1 MEKAFQ
7 LDEAPTGLT
16 LNRHRPI
23 NSNPPHITSAVDDI
37 MYIVN
42 KVLQQSLSTGQ
53 MSIVTSVVPTI
64 ARVLG
69 SDFVGMIQRKM
80 RDETYPKPVVPGGQP
95 PEAAIVAFLVLIN
108 NLDTA
113 VDYTHRIVQNFIR
126 PSEVS
131 SQANP
136 TNMDADTAG
145 SPSHLSA
152 LFPLRSEA
160 QTVLNSLR
168 SLASSFE
175 SKAQDLTSDGIQVV
189 FNNVVKAR
197 LRPILADAFRD
208 VNYQVQEGDGEAGQ
222 GTNGDANV
230 GSLIDDGSSGESLVR
245 QRFTS
250 AWQDLLVPVSRILTD
265 RAFDRLLSITLTSV
279 ARLLE
284 KRLWSYHGRVN
295 ALGTMRLERDITG
308 IVSAAVAITA
318 GQGGVGLAGGGR
330 YRHREAFARCVQI
343 AMVMGMEDEEWEEL
357 SRSDSG
363 GEMIDRLSAE
373 ERWRARTM
381 VV

>member
-1 MEKAFQ
+1 
-7 LDEAPTGLT
+7 
-16 LNRHRPI
+16 
-23 NSNPPHITSAVDDI
+23 

-53 MSIVTSVVPTI
+53 LTIVTSVVPTI

-80 RDETYPKPVVPGGQP
+80 RDETYPKPVAPGGQP
-95 PEAAIVAFLVLIN
+95 PEATIVAFLVLIN

-113 VDYTHRIVQNFIR
+113 VDYTRRIVENFIQ
-126 PSEVS
+126 PSNAS
-131 SQANP
+131 SQANQ
-136 TNMDADTAG
+136 TNIATDTAG
-145 SPSHLSA
+145 SLSHLSA

-160 QTVLNSLR
+160 KTVHSSLR

-189 FNNVVKAR
+189 FNNIVKAR
-197 LRPILADAFRD
+197 LRPILADSFRD
-208 VNYQVQEGDGEAGQ
+208 IDYQVQDGDGEAAQ
-222 GTNGDANV
+222 GA
-230 GSLIDDGSSGESLVR
+230 DGSTNVEPLLDDSSGGESLVR
-245 QRFTS
+245 QRFSS
-250 AWQDLLVPVSRILTD
+250 AWQDLLVPISRILTD
-265 RAFDRLLSITLTSV
+265 RTFDRLLSVTVASL

-318 GQGGVGLAGGGR
+318 GQGGLGPASGGR
-330 YRHREAFARCVQI
+330 YRHREAFARCIQI
-343 AMVMGMEDEEWEEL
+343 AMVMGMEDEEWDEL
-357 SRSDSG
+357 SRSLSG